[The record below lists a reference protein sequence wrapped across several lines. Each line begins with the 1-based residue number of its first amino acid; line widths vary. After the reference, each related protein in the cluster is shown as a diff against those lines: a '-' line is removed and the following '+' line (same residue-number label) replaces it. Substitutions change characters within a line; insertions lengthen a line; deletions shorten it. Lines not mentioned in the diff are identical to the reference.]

1 METSTNGGAL
11 WDGKINSKVPL
22 RTKIT
27 LLLLLDNL
35 NKWLYPKLYYNFI
48 SMVVKCIY
56 YVIEVKLVLPSTSK

>member
-27 LLLLLDNL
+27 VILQLDNL
-35 NKWLYPKLYYNFI
+35 NKLLYPKLYYNFI
-48 SMVVKCIY
+48 SMVVKCIS
-56 YVIEVKLVLPSTSK
+56 YVIEVNLVLPSTSK